1 MNTSDNPNPVISKEV
16 EVVQYDAEVD
26 DEDTD
31 EPINEVEIYEH
42 LSGITDPEHEELSLA
57 QLDIVG
63 TDRIRVDAQKHRV
76 AVQFTPTVPHCSVAT
91 LIGLSIRTKLIR
103 ALPSQYKIDVR
114 VTPGSHVS
122 EGAGMI
128 GFLILFSLSFQAS
141 SPYSMHFPYV
151 PTPIPTSF
159 AATTLHVWCVFSLNI
174 GSEQAAE

>member
-122 EGAGMI
+122 EGAVNKQ
-128 GFLILFSLSFQAS
+128 LNDKERVA
-141 SPYSMHFPYV
+141 
-151 PTPIPTSF
+151 
-159 AATTLHVWCVFSLNI
+159 AATENSRLITTVNRSLER
-174 GSEQAAE
+174 SYS